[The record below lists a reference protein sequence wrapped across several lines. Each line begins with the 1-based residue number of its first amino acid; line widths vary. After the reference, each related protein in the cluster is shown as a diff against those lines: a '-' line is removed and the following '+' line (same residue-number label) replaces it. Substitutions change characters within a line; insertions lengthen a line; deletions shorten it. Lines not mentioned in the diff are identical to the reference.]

1 MAPVPQVNARPSAE
15 FEQQKMVYRE
25 ELAQRQQQL
34 QLAKQQSEHLA
45 YKQKEEQVAEQASI
59 DAERVAD
66 ADREMGVLRGK
77 LQEMQEALEQQQE
90 NGMHHR
96 QQLKDALAR
105 QEQETATHRQAVS
118 DTQVKLQETQARL
131 DRALERSADADREMS
146 SLRSKLQEAQ
156 DQPLIHIGR
165 GRRRGQRCAARGDDG
180 SGGREQA
187 PLL

>member
-1 MAPVPQVNARPSAE
+1 MLLSEVLTVAETSNAAKDALERSLKQARRSMH
-15 FEQQKMVYRE
+15 EQ
-25 ELAQRQQQL
+25 A
-34 QLAKQQSEHLA
+34 AA
-45 YKQKEEQVAEQASI
+45 IAQVAEQASI

-96 QQLKDALAR
+96 QQLKDALAQ

-131 DRALERSADADREMS
+131 DRALERSTDADREMS

-156 DQPLIHIGR
+156 DELEHQQELIDGER
-165 GRRRGQRCAARGDDG
+165 GIPEDDPPPQEG
-180 SGGREQA
+180 
-187 PLL
+187 